1 MAFMRRFIAFPFTR
15 NDTCVVEKIAVNLA
29 LHFVRPGYNKPVTTP
44 STLLNCTQCG
54 GELHPEEGQ
63 FFITCPYCNSTV
75 YLDKSRVVFHWRLA
89 PTLDDQAAAAS
100 LARWMAGNDTVKDL
114 DKKSR
119 ILGQTF
125 AYFPVWYFKVKS
137 GEKEQIF
144 LEPAAATSVTE
155 LRTLNLPA
163 GDLQK
168 YDDALTPQSVQP
180 SVPLDAAL
188 SWLAQKQVDTRQVA
202 ESALVHIP
210 IYTFKYAFK
219 NQPFTAVVEA
229 ATGRA
234 LANIFPAKAEA
245 PYLAV
250 GVVTALIFLCLA
262 GVLALSAAGGGAS
275 MGIGALICVGGGV
288 VAAPIL
294 FGVAAW
300 IASKV

>member
-1 MAFMRRFIAFPFTR
+1 MRKF
-15 NDTCVVEKIAVNLA
+15 L
-29 LHFVRPGYNKPVTTP
+29 YNILMSTP
-44 STLLNCTQCG
+44 STLFTCTQCG
-54 GELHPEEGQ
+54 GELHPDEGQ
-63 FFITCPYCNSTV
+63 MFITCPYCSSTV

-89 PTLDDQAAAAS
+89 PTLNDQAAAAA

-119 ILGQTF
+119 IVGRHF
-125 AYFPVWYFKVKS
+125 EYFPVWYFKVKT
-137 GEKEQIF
+137 GGKEQIF

-155 LRTLNLPA
+155 LRSLNLPA

-168 YDDALTPQSVQP
+168 YEDSLTPQSVQP

-188 SWLAQKQVDTRQVA
+188 GWLAQKQVEPKQVV

-219 NQPFTAVVEA
+219 DQVFTALVEA

-245 PYLAV
+245 PYLAA
-250 GVVTALIFLCLA
+250 GCLTALTFTCLA
-262 GVLALSAAGGGAS
+262 GVLAALSFGEADQFGL
-275 MGIGALICVGGGV
+275 GALICVCGGAI
-288 VAAPIL
+288 AAPIL
-294 FGVAAW
+294 FAVAAW
-300 IASKV
+300 VASKV

>member
-1 MAFMRRFIAFPFTR
+1 M
-15 NDTCVVEKIAVNLA
+15 
-29 LHFVRPGYNKPVTTP
+29 TTSP
-44 STLLNCTQCG
+44 TLLTCTQCG
-54 GELHPEEGQ
+54 GELHPDEGQ
-63 FFITCPYCNSTV
+63 FFVTCPYCNSTV

-89 PTLDDQAAAAS
+89 PTLDDKAAAAS

-125 AYFPVWYFKVKS
+125 QYFPVWYFKVKS
-137 GEKEQIF
+137 GNKEQVF

-155 LRTLNLPA
+155 LRTINLPA

-168 YDDALTPQSVQP
+168 YDDSLTPQSVEP
-180 SVPLDAAL
+180 SVPLDAAI
-188 SWLAQKQVDTRQVA
+188 SWLAQKQVDAQQVA

-210 IYTFKYAFK
+210 IYTFKYEFK
-219 NQPFTAVVEA
+219 NQAFTAVVEA

-245 PYLAV
+245 PYLAI
-250 GVVTALIFLCLA
+250 GVVTASVFLFLA
-262 GVLALSAAGGGAS
+262 GVLALSAVGGSAS
-275 MGIGALICVGGGV
+275 TGIGGLICVGGGV
-288 VAAPIL
+288 VAAPVL

-300 IASKV
+300 IAAKV

>member
-1 MAFMRRFIAFPFTR
+1 MALGGVF
-15 NDTCVVEKIAVNLA
+15 VVTAGIISV
-29 LHFVRPGYNKPVTTP
+29 GWDYNKRVTTLA
-44 STLLNCTQCG
+44 TVFNCTQCG
-54 GELHPEEGQ
+54 GDLHPDEGQ

-75 YLDKSRVVFHWRLA
+75 YLDKARAVFHWRLA
-89 PTLDDQAAAAS
+89 PTLDNQAAAAA

-125 AYFPVWYFKVKS
+125 TYFPVWYFKVKIA
-137 GEKEQIF
+137 GKEQIF

-168 YDDALTPQSVQP
+168 YDDSLSSQSVEP

-188 SWLAQKQVDTRQVA
+188 SWLAQKQVDATQVA

-210 IYTFKYAFK
+210 IYTFKYGFK
-219 NQPFTAVVEA
+219 NQAFTAIVEA
-229 ATGRA
+229 ATGRT

-245 PYLAV
+245 PYMLV
-250 GVVTALIFLCLA
+250 GFLTAFVFLCLA
-262 GVLALSAAGGGAS
+262 GILALTVFYDDGSAL
-275 MGIGALICVGGGV
+275 GIGGLLCVGGGI
-288 VAAPIL
+288 VAAPVL
-294 FGVAAW
+294 FGIAAW